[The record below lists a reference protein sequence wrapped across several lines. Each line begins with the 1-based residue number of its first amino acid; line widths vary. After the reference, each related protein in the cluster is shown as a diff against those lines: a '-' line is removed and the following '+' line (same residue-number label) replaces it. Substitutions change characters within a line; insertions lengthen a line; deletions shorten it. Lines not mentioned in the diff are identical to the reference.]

1 MTHRGIRIRK
11 VQRTL
16 ASLDNSVT
24 TAAGESESASTG
36 ASDSPAGEGDDPSSR
51 SAQATSSKL
60 CVRLQVQPPSVGL
73 QLEGYLDRL
82 LVKMAASAGATA
94 GDITVAVVDDGQMSK
109 LHQQFLGL
117 DTTTDV
123 LTFDLRPDGQGS
135 IEADIVICID
145 EARRQAEKLG
155 HDVRNELLLYALH
168 GVLHLLGYDDHDSA
182 DAQRMHEKED
192 QLLEEAGVGRIYR
205 PGGIGPGKGTD
216 PLRGRERTKGVET

>member
-1 MTHRGIRIRK
+1 M
-11 VQRTL
+11 
-16 ASLDNSVT
+16 ASLDSSVT

-36 ASDSPAGEGDDPSSR
+36 ASDSAAGEGDDPSSR
-51 SAQATSSKL
+51 SAQAISSKL
-60 CVRLQVQPPSVGL
+60 CVRLQMQPPSVGL
-73 QLEGYLDRL
+73 QFEGFLDDL
-82 LVKMAASAGATA
+82 LVKMAASAGATE
-94 GDITVAVVDDGQMSK
+94 GQITVAVVDDAQMSR

-123 LTFDLRPDGQGS
+123 LTFDMRPSGQGR

-145 EARRQAEKLG
+145 EAHRQAKKLG

-192 QLLEEAGVGRIYR
+192 QLLEEAGVGRIFL
-205 PGGIGPGKGTD
+205 PGGIGPGQGAE
-216 PLRGRERTKGVET
+216 PLGGFERTKGVET